1 MVISCHRYCFLIDVN
16 QEGTGMWKL
25 DADALDDL
33 TLGATL
39 LGTGGGGDPFI
50 AKLSVLRAIEDFGP
64 ITIAT
69 LDELDDDAQLA
80 TVAVVGAPTV
90 IIEKVPSGSEFTNAV
105 RALSSYIG
113 KSIDAIMPVEVGGM
127 NTLIPLAVA
136 AELGVP
142 CVDADGMRRAFP
154 QIEMTTFTLAGLT
167 ASPMSLAD
175 EKGNRIAFETTTN
188 QVAERLVRG
197 SAMMLGLA
205 NALSAYPMTVAQAKG
220 AAIRGSLQYC
230 SEVGALLHAVQ
241 RQQDGA
247 WHRFLEFTEGRIIFT
262 GKVIDLDRRTTTGF
276 ARGTVTVEGFADPS
290 RTMRIEIQNEL
301 LLAIEDGKAVVTP
314 PDLICML
321 DHETAEPI
329 TTESLA
335 YGQRVTVLGLPCAE
349 EWKHDGWLDLVG
361 PAAFGYDVDYVPL
374 ERELH

>member
-1 MVISCHRYCFLIDVN
+1 
-16 QEGTGMWKL
+16 MWKL
-25 DADALDDL
+25 DAPSLDAL

-50 AKLSVLRAIEDFGP
+50 AKLSVLQAIKDFGP

-69 LDELDDDAQLA
+69 LDELDDEAQLA

-90 IIEKVPSGSEFTNAV
+90 IIEKVPSGAEFTNAV
-105 RALSSYIG
+105 RALASYMG
-113 KSIDAIMPVEVGGM
+113 KDIDAIMPVEVGGM

-154 QIEMTTFTLAGLT
+154 QIEMTVFTLAGRQ

-188 QVAERLVRG
+188 QVGERLVRG

-205 NALSAYPMTVAQAKG
+205 NALAAYPMTVAEAKH
-220 AAIRGSLQYC
+220 AAIRGSLTYC
-230 SEVGALLHAVQ
+230 SEVGTLLTAVQ
-241 RQQDGA
+241 RKEEGA
-247 WHRFLEFTEGRIIFT
+247 WDKFLSFTEGQIVFT
-262 GKVIDLDRRTTTGF
+262 GKVIDLDRHTTTGF
-276 ARGTVTVEGFADPS
+276 ARGTVTIESFENPEN
-290 RTMRIEIQNEL
+290 TMRIEIQNEL
-301 LLAIEDGKAVVTP
+301 LLAIEDGRAVVTP

-329 TTESLA
+329 TTEGLA

-349 EWKHDGWLDLVG
+349 EWKQNNWLDVVG
-361 PAAFGYDVDYVPL
+361 PAAFGYDVDYVSL
-374 ERELH
+374 KGAKQ

>member
-1 MVISCHRYCFLIDVN
+1 MR
-16 QEGTGMWKL
+16 KL
-25 DADALDDL
+25 ALDALDQL

-50 AKLSVLRAIEDFGP
+50 AKLMVEQAINDHGP
-64 ITIAT
+64 IDIVG
-69 LDELDDDAQLA
+69 LDELPAAAQLA

-90 IIEKVPSGSEFTNAV
+90 IIEKIPSGSEFADAV
-105 RALSSYIG
+105 RALVSYLG
-113 KSIDAIMPVEVGGM
+113 RDIDAIMPVEVGGM

-154 QIEMTTFTLAGLT
+154 QIEMTTFTLAGLS

-175 EKGNRIAFETTTN
+175 EKGNRIAFETVSN
-188 QVAERLVRG
+188 QVGEKLVRG

-205 NALSAYPMTVAQAKG
+205 NALAAYPMTVAEARD
-220 AAIRGSLQYC
+220 AAVWGSMQFC
-230 SEVGALLHAVQ
+230 SEIGGLLRAVQ
-241 RQQDGA
+241 RQEDGS
-247 WHRFLEFTEGRIIFT
+247 WDRFLDFADGRVVFD
-262 GKVIDLDRRTTTGF
+262 GKIIDLDRRTTTGF
-276 ARGTVTVEGFADPS
+276 ARGTVTVEDFADPS
-290 RTMRIEIQNEL
+290 RTLRIEIQNEL
-301 LLAIEDGKAVVTP
+301 LLAIENGRPVVTP

-321 DHETAEPI
+321 DFETAEPI

-335 YGQRVTVLGLPCAE
+335 YGQRVRVLGLPCA
-349 EWKHDGWLDLVG
+349 DGWKRDGMLDIVG

-374 ERELH
+374 KG

>member
-1 MVISCHRYCFLIDVN
+1 MRKITS
-16 QEGTGMWKL
+16 EEL
-25 DADALDDL
+25 DHL

-50 AKLSVLRAIEDFGP
+50 ARLMVEQAIQDFGP
-64 ITIAT
+64 IDVAT
-69 LDELDDDAQLA
+69 LDELDDDALVV

-90 IIEKVPSGSEFTNAV
+90 IVEKVPSGSEFTDAV
-105 RALSSYIG
+105 RALSSYMG
-113 KSIDAIMPVEVGGM
+113 RDIDAIMPVEVGGM

-136 AELGVP
+136 TELGLP

-175 EKGNRIAFETTTN
+175 EKGNRVAFETITN
-188 QVAERLVRG
+188 QVGEKLVRG

-205 NALSAYPMTVAQAKG
+205 NAVSLYPMTVAQAKD
-220 AAIRGSLQYC
+220 AAVWGSMQYC
-230 SEVGALLHAVQ
+230 SDLGGLLREIQ
-241 RQQDGA
+241 NQKEGA
-247 WHRFLEFTEGRIIFT
+247 WDRLLEFTDGDVVFEGKI
-262 GKVIDLDRRTTTGF
+262 IDLDRRTTTGF
-276 ARGTVTVEGFADPS
+276 ARGTVTIEDFTDPT

-301 LLAIEDGKAVVTP
+301 LLAIEDGRPVVTP

-321 DHETAEPI
+321 DHETADPI

-335 YGQRVTVLGLPCAE
+335 YGQRVRVLALPCAK
-349 EWKHDGWLDLVG
+349 EWKRGDWLNVVG
-361 PAAFGYDVDYVPL
+361 PAAFGYDVDYVSL
-374 ERELH
+374 KG